1 VVPLF
6 EPRFGKTDFLHDMH
20 LTYIYEYMKFIKT
33 LDKTIG
39 GDIRTRMEAMSYDKY
54 IQRITKS
61 IRYDS

>member
-1 VVPLF
+1 MVPLF
-6 EPRFGKTDFLHDMH
+6 EPRFGKTDFLNDMH

-33 LDKTIG
+33 LDKTVG